1 MDNVS
6 SVVSQLACRS
16 FLYVYSYTHTH
27 THTHTG
33 FSGHEPN
40 SAWRSPYAHL
50 AQGKVESAREC
61 AHAGACAR
69 ACATYHIAYKS
80 GRGDTDMLRD
90 TGVSGTMPRRFGEK
104 KGGGDCLSPALCW
117 TVENLWKHSNT
128 KRLRDHPR
136 IGVDRYH
143 HPDSLCTS
151 FEYDDF
157 NLHKKERV
165 KKQDKARAQGISRI
179 SGSTA
184 RWSLTRRAEFL
195 FENG

>member
-1 MDNVS
+1 
-6 SVVSQLACRS
+6 L
-16 FLYVYSYTHTH
+16 
-27 THTHTG
+27 
-33 FSGHEPN
+33 
-40 SAWRSPYAHL
+40 
-50 AQGKVESAREC
+50 
-61 AHAGACAR
+61 
-69 ACATYHIAYKS
+69 
-80 GRGDTDMLRD
+80 LRD

-104 KGGGDCLSPALCW
+104 KRGGEGEGGGGGGGDCLSPALCW
-117 TVENLWKHSNT
+117 TVENLWKHSNP